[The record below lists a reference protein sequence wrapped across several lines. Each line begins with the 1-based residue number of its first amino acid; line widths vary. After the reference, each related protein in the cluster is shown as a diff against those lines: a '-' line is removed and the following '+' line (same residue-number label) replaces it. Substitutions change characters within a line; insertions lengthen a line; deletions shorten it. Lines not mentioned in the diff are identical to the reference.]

1 VNVNFGSKA
10 INVYAY
16 ASLLT
21 IFAHSHTKMENG
33 KQQKTLS
40 RQKIFEIMEQIAKIV
55 AEQKK
60 SRENDRKYDSLKR
73 C

>member
-10 INVYAY
+10 INVY

-33 KQQKTLS
+33 KQHKTLS
-40 RQKIFEIMEQIAKIV
+40 RQKKFEIMEQIATLV